1 LSNNGQNPAIFR
13 HGNNWCFRY
22 RKEGKRKLAQVCPI
36 DGPGALDKHGRERR
50 KLEVMIELGLVAGVM
65 PESTK
70 NAITVKVAGDSW
82 LHHSINRRRKPIRH
96 NTSRIYAHY
105 LSRWVYPVVGAL
117 LLAEFKSKQAK
128 QVIDTMHE
136 AQASTSVIN
145 DVITIMQQIID
156 SVKDAD
162 GQPLYNVKLNRDVM
176 DAPEVKS
183 KEMKAFTAEE
193 IEEII
198 NRAQE
203 QYKVLFA
210 LLASTGLRISEAL
223 AIEL

>member
-1 LSNNGQNPAIFR
+1 MANNGQNPTLFK

-22 RKEGKRKLAQVCPI
+22 WKDRKRKLAQVSPI
-36 DGPGALDKHGRERR
+36 SGPGALDKHGRERR
-50 KLEVMIELGLVAGVM
+50 KLEVMIELGLVASEM

-82 LHHSINRRRKPIRH
+82 LHHSMNRRRKPIRQ
-96 NTSRIYAHY
+96 NTARIYAHY
-105 LSRWVYPVVGAL
+105 LTRWVYPPVGAF
-117 LLAEFKSKQAK
+117 LLAEFKSMQAK
-128 QVIDTMHE
+128 QVIDAMHE
-136 AQASTSVIN
+136 AGASTSVIN
-145 DVITIMQQIID
+145 DVITIMQQVIE

-162 GQPLYNVKLNRDVM
+162 GQPLYNVKLDRDVM

-183 KEMKAFTAEE
+183 KEMKAFKAEE
-193 IEEII
+193 IEQII
-198 NRAQE
+198 NRAPE
-203 QYKVLFA
+203 QYKVLVA